1 MPTLLHINSSPL
13 GEEASISRHLTNEFV
28 QSWKQ
33 ANPDGKVI
41 TRDLTTTRGLV
52 AIDGSW
58 VGASYTPED
67 KRTPEQRALLTLSD
81 SLIAELFEAD
91 EYIIAAPMHNF
102 SIPAVL
108 RLWIDQICRAGK
120 TFSYI
125 NGTPLG
131 KLTGKKA
138 TFIVPTGGNYAEGS
152 QLAAM
157 NFVEP
162 YLRTVFGFLGITD
175 THFLTASSVSM
186 IAFGAID
193 RPGFLQPHV
202 EAIRARF
209 QTA

>member
-1 MPTLLHINSSPL
+1 MPTLLHIDSSPL
-13 GEEASISRHLTNEFV
+13 GAEASISRHLTNEFV

-41 TRDLTTTRGLV
+41 TRDLNTTPLSV
-52 AIDGSW
+52 IDAAW
-58 VGASYTPED
+58 IGAAYTPED
-67 KRTPEQRALLTLSD
+67 ARTPEQRALLTLSD
-81 SLIAELFEAD
+81 TLINELLEAD
-91 EYIIAAPMHNF
+91 EYVIAAPMHNF
-102 SIPAVL
+102 SVPSIL
-108 RLWIDQICRAGK
+108 KLWIDQICRAGK
-120 TFSYI
+120 TFSYVD
-125 NGTPLG
+125 GTPAG

-138 TFIVPTGGNYAEGS
+138 TIIIPTGGNYAPGS
-152 QLAAM
+152 AYASF

-162 YLRTVFGFLGITD
+162 YLRTVFGFIGVTD
-175 THFLTASSVSM
+175 THFLTASSVAQ